1 MLAKFA
7 NSFAKIPF
15 DSKFYSTARASIKF
29 PQLIADMKQ
38 HIEPSSDLSLHENR
52 KKKNKKP
59 KTKTQLQGNIVSE
72 KVSTNLM
79 LMELGEQP
87 RLPNVKNSFHSS
99 SIIFYKWP
107 HLWSLP
113 PVFYFQLEA
122 RQVSGVD

>member
-52 KKKNKKP
+52 KKKTKNQKQKP
-59 KTKTQLQGNIVSE
+59 SCKAI
-72 KVSTNLM
+72 
-79 LMELGEQP
+79 
-87 RLPNVKNSFHSS
+87 
-99 SIIFYKWP
+99 
-107 HLWSLP
+107 
-113 PVFYFQLEA
+113 
-122 RQVSGVD
+122 